1 MQKLYQNFLC
11 CADRSLSFIDVRC
24 RNGQRTVI
32 DTKELF
38 DKYCADVIST
48 AVFGSNSSEKAREV
62 LELTKCI
69 ESDLTSFSASIKLLV
84 NSMLPKCFAMKI
96 FRREIEDFF
105 DENFAQE
112 IRRRGAEKV
121 ASIDDNMIELLI
133 AAASATPNSEAA
145 SSHFSAFFAGG

>member
-11 CADRSLSFIDVRC
+11 CADRSLSFIHTRC

-38 DKYCADVIST
+38 DKYCADVIAT
-48 AVFGSNSSEKAREV
+48 AVLDINSSDKALEV
-62 LELTKCI
+62 LEITKCI

-84 NSMLPKCFAMKI
+84 NSMLPKCFSMKM
-96 FRREIEDFF
+96 FRKEIEDFF
-105 DENFAQE
+105 DKNLAQE
-112 IRRRGAEKV
+112 IRGREAEKV
-121 ASIDDNMIELLI
+121 TSNDDNMMELLI
-133 AAASATPNSEAA
+133 AAASASPNTGAA